1 MAARNGGCTV
11 KAWIYDRFRKASRQQ
26 ILDHAYALETQL
38 RVVTALLQS
47 RDDQGFETFVSKR
60 AIAAA
65 NELMEATAEAPEH
78 TQEIDLVIVAELGE
92 LGELAAEIRANVMPQ
107 LALADDE
114 LDALAAEI
122 RANWR

>member
-1 MAARNGGCTV
+1 MAD
-11 KAWIYDRFRKASRQQ
+11 WLYDRFRKASRQQ

-65 NELMEATAEAPEH
+65 NELMEATAEAPNH
-78 TQEIDLVIVAELGE
+78 TQEIDLVIVAE
-92 LGELAAEIRANVMPQ
+92 VMPQ
-107 LALADDE
+107 LARVDDD